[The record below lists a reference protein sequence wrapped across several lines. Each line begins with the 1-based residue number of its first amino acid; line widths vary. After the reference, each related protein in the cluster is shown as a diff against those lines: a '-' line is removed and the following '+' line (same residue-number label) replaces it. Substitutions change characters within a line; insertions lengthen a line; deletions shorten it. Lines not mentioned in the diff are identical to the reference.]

1 MSAANPSSSD
11 VVLDPGSRLVPA
23 GPVQRRRWRLP
34 FDPWHLALAPATFL
48 LAAPLVWML
57 LASFMTNEQLYKFP
71 PTIIPGSLHLDGY
84 RYLLENSDV
93 GRWFVNSL
101 IVSSVCVVANVVFCS
116 MAGYAF
122 ARMRFRGS
130 NFMLTVMLVTLII
143 PFQLTL
149 IPTFII
155 MQKLGLIDTLG
166 ALIVPSLVTPFGVFL
181 LRQFFLSLPPELEE
195 AAYIDGCSRWKILW
209 TIVLPLARPALAT
222 VAVITFLLTWNDVS
236 WPAIAISSDT
246 ANTLPLGVASFRSR
260 SQENPSAIMAVNV
273 IATLPVLLAFL
284 AAQKTFVR
292 SIASGA
298 VKG

>member
-1 MSAANPSSSD
+1 MSATVEAP
-11 VVLDPGSRLVPA
+11 VAERVEAPA
-23 GPVQRRRWRLP
+23 EAPRRRLP
-34 FDPWHLALAPATFL
+34 FDPWHLALAPATIL
-48 LAAPLVWML
+48 LALPLAYMAI
-57 LASFMTNEQLYKFP
+57 ASFMNNEQLNRFP

-84 RYLLENSDV
+84 RFLFENA
-93 GRWFVNSL
+93 GIGTWFLNST
-101 IVSSVCVVANVVFCS
+101 IVSSVTVVANALFCS

-130 NFMLTVMLVTLII
+130 RLLLGVMLATLII

-155 MQKLGLIDTLG
+155 FEHLGLIDTLG

-195 AAYIDGCSRWKILW
+195 AAYIDGCSRWKVLW

-222 VAVITFLLTWNDVS
+222 VSVITFLLTWNDVS
-236 WPAIAISSDT
+236 WPAIAISSD
-246 ANTLPLGVASFRSR
+246 AHNTLPLGIASFKSR
-260 SQENPSAIMAVNV
+260 SQTNQSAIMAANV

-292 SIASGA
+292 SLASSA

>member
-1 MSAANPSSSD
+1 M
-11 VVLDPGSRLVPA
+11 
-23 GPVQRRRWRLP
+23 RRRLKLP
-34 FDPWHLALAPATFL
+34 FDPWHLALLPATLL
-48 LAAPLVWML
+48 LALPLLWML
-57 LASFMTNEQLYKFP
+57 IASFMSSAQLNRFP
-71 PTIIPGSLHLDGY
+71 PTIIPSSLHLEGY
-84 RYLLENSDV
+84 TYLFDNVEI
-93 GRWFVNSL
+93 GTWFTNSL
-101 IVSSVCVVANVVFCS
+101 IVSSVCVVSNVIFCS
-116 MAGYAF
+116 TAGYAF

-130 NFMLTVMLVTLII
+130 KVMLTIMLATLII

-155 MQKLGLIDTLG
+155 MEKLGLIDTLG

-195 AAYIDGCSRWKILW
+195 AAYMDGCSRWKILW

-222 VAVITFLLTWNDVS
+222 VAVVTFLLTWNDVS
-236 WPAIAISSDT
+236 WPAIAISSD
-246 ANTLPLGVASFRSR
+246 ANNTLPLGVASFRSR
-260 SQENPSAIMAVNV
+260 SETNPSAIMAANV

>member
-1 MSAANPSSSD
+1 MSVAAP
-11 VVLDPGSRLVPA
+11 PVPA
-23 GPVQRRRWRLP
+23 AAADETVGAPSPAARRRGRR
-34 FDPWHLALAPATFL
+34 FDPWHLVLLPVTVL
-48 LAAPLVWML
+48 LALPLAWML
-57 LASFMTNEQLYKFP
+57 LASFMSTEQLNRFP

-84 RYLLENSDV
+84 RYLFENAEI
-93 GRWFVNSL
+93 GTWFLNSV
-101 IVSSVCVVANVVFCS
+101 IVSLVCVVASVVFCS

-130 NFMLTVMLVTLII
+130 KIVLGIMLATLIV

-155 MQKLGLIDTLG
+155 MERLGLIDTLG

-222 VAVITFLLTWNDVS
+222 VAVLTFLLTWNDVS
-236 WPAIAISSDT
+236 WPAIAISSDSH
-246 ANTLPLGVASFRSR
+246 NTLPLGIASFKSR
-260 SQENPSAIMAVNV
+260 AQTNQSAIMAANV
-273 IATLPVLLAFL
+273 LATLPVLIAFI

-292 SIASGA
+292 SLASSA

>member
-1 MSAANPSSSD
+1 MSA
-11 VVLDPGSRLVPA
+11 L
-23 GPVQRRRWRLP
+23 RRRLP
-34 FDPWHLALAPATFL
+34 FDPWHFALLPATLL
-48 LAAPLVWML
+48 LAAPLLWML
-57 LASFMTNEQLYKFP
+57 LASFMTSAQLYRFP

-84 RYLLENSDV
+84 RYLFENTHVST
-93 GRWFVNSL
+93 WFLNSL

-122 ARMRFRGS
+122 ARMKFRGS
-130 NFMLTVMLVTLII
+130 NVMLTIMLATLVI

-155 MQKLGLIDTLG
+155 MENVGLIDTLG

-195 AAYIDGCSRWKILW
+195 AAYMDGCSRWKILW

-222 VAVITFLLTWNDVS
+222 VAVVTFLLTWNDVS
-236 WPAIAISSDT
+236 WPAIAISSESH
-246 ANTLPLGVASFRSR
+246 NTLPLGVASFRSR
-260 SQENPSAIMAVNV
+260 SQQQPSAIMAANV